1 MTLIVEDGSQ
11 VAGANSYAS
20 LSVVDAYHAARGKTE
35 WAGDDVAKEAA
46 ILRAMD
52 WLEALPFLGVPTKG
66 AGMVGISG
74 YQALQWPR
82 AGFAWATHVVPPGI
96 IKALSEAALVELAKP
111 GVLAPTLERGGMVK
125 QETVDVLTTVY
136 MDGAPLSTT
145 RQQIMQHLR
154 GLIGSSNV
162 ITLVR

>member
-1 MTLIVEDGSQ
+1 MALIIEDGSI

-52 WLEALPFLGVPTKG
+52 WLEALPFLGAPTKG

-74 YQALQWPR
+74 YQDLQWPR
-82 AGFAWATHVVPPGI
+82 AGFAWGTDVIPGGLVR
-96 IKALSEAALVELAKP
+96 ALCEAALVELQSP
-111 GVLAPTLERGGMVK
+111 GGLAPELERGGMVK

-136 MDGAPLSTT
+136 MDGAPFSTT